1 MTDPPPAVEGIDSLP
16 HLAALAR
23 LTLPTERGTDLLARL
38 TILRGLG
45 QLLEGLEL
53 GEERPSATFDPRW
66 S

>member
-1 MTDPPPAVEGIDSLP
+1 VTDPPPAVEGIDSLR

-23 LTLPTERGTDLLARL
+23 LPLPTERAADLLARL

-45 QLLEGLEL
+45 QLLEGVEL